1 MCPFQEVYDVRI
13 SSIFILPATS
23 HRLKVRSFRLIFV
36 MPLRAGLTI
45 TFPVSVR
52 IKRRFKKFSPR
63 DSLTICVFFSLNFIP
78 NSAQRRRISCRQC
91 CRCSYLVKVS
101 VSRLFLPLAQ
111 QAFHF
116 PALIPRLMPFFAV
129 HLTYYPVQPVY
140 RRGVPIARSTDH

>member
-52 IKRRFKKFSPR
+52 IKRRFKKFSPGQLDDLR
-63 DSLTICVFFSLNFIP
+63 F
-78 NSAQRRRISCRQC
+78 
-91 CRCSYLVKVS
+91 
-101 VSRLFLPLAQ
+101 LFVELYPQFGTKAADLLQ
-111 QAFHF
+111 TMLQ
-116 PALIPRLMPFFAV
+116 MFFALMNKIPVV
-129 HLTYYPVQPVY
+129 H
-140 RRGVPIARSTDH
+140 VPTVCLYAQLLLDVVVELVLGT